1 MENPDHDEMDEP
13 YEDIV
18 AAQAMLQSAAELL
31 RGHQVADK
39 IESIN
44 NQLNRERL
52 ELLGNG
58 QKRPFWV
65 SELKL
70 T

>member
-1 MENPDHDEMDEP
+1 MSDRRKMPVLD
-13 YEDIV
+13 
-18 AAQAMLQSAAELL
+18 AELL